1 MRDFLIMKK
10 AVKSTLSWSD
20 VINKHKVLV
29 IPYYQRGYIWGK
41 RSNERSTDA
50 VTFMLDSLEKN
61 YEDDVFIQGITV
73 SEDEKSITIIDG
85 QQRTTFF
92 YLLLRLMGNDS
103 IQLKYMGSRGADA
116 ASCDGLTPAEWIADF
131 NKDTECEEDENE
143 YYQDIY
149 YFKKT
154 VRLIRE
160 RLEKIELND
169 VLNHVRF
176 LWIKISEAQQLASF
190 QMMNGNKA
198 EMKSHE
204 LLKADMLRRASSGDG
219 GYADTAAQEWDNN
232 ILRRNYAKSWD
243 KWLYWWNQP
252 KVKDMYRLRD
262 EDENTLG
269 RLLPF
274 SFSDGPRDLNIYE
287 KWKFRIAN
295 EPLAMHAKRIFNT
308 LRCNQIMMEEAF
320 SDVVLYNSIGVILCL
335 ARNDDAEKF
344 LFNYFGA
351 KRQTVFENLDLVIN
365 LLLFGA
371 TIQEILEQT
380 YINDEGVKN
389 KIFGN
394 AKHIQSN
401 PLYSEGR
408 ESRELAYKYLL
419 VRNVEK
425 DTGRRRKFD
434 FSIWNGNRSLEHVM
448 PKSRVF
454 HRNPDNEDQWLNYK
468 EDIAEPD
475 YVDQMFSLSR
485 EEIKNKQN
493 RLCKENESEIWAT
506 ILQSSAVNEHSI
518 GNLLLLY
525 NDENKQFGNK
535 MPQDKRKDYFDVRSD
550 IFKSRNLLH
559 TMFTFCRFEH
569 DFGAD
574 EILKNQ
580 IESINDINHRLQT
593 IYPGN
598 EKA

>member
-1 MRDFLIMKK
+1 MIEYE
-10 AVKSTLSWSD
+10 STLSWND
-20 VINKHKVLV
+20 VINKRKTLV
-29 IPYYQRGYIWGK
+29 IPFYQRGYIWGK
-41 RSNERSTDA
+41 RSNKRPTDA

-61 YEDDVFIQGITV
+61 CEDNVFIQGLTV
-73 SEDEKSITIIDG
+73 WENEDSITIIDG

-92 YLLLRLMGNDS
+92 YLLLRLLGIDS
-103 IQLKYMGSRGADA
+103 MQLKYLGSRGADA
-116 ASCDGLTPAEWIADF
+116 DSNHGPTPAQWIADF
-131 NKDTECEEDENE
+131 NKDTECEEDDDE

-160 RLEKIELND
+160 RLETINQD
-169 VLNHVRF
+169 YVLNHVRF
-176 LWIKISEAQQLASF
+176 LWIEISESQQLTSF

-198 EMKSHE
+198 EMKPHE

-219 GYADTAAQEWDNN
+219 GYTDTAAQEWDNN
-232 ILRRNYAKSWD
+232 ILRRNYARAWD

-252 KVKDMYRLRD
+252 KVKDMYRLRN
-262 EDENTLG
+262 EDNDTLG

-274 SFSDGPRDLNIYE
+274 SFSDGPKDINIYE
-287 KWKFRIAN
+287 KWKLRIAD

-320 SDVVLYNSIGVILCL
+320 SDVELYNLIGVILCL
-335 ARNDDAEKF
+335 TRNDDSEKF
-344 LFNYFGA
+344 LINYFGS
-351 KRQTVFENLDLVIN
+351 KRQPTLENLEIVIN

-371 TIQEILEQT
+371 TIQEIIEENYL
-380 YINDEGVKN
+380 NDEDVKN

-408 ESRELAYKYLL
+408 DSRELAYNYLL

-425 DTGRRRKFD
+425 DTGRKRKFD

-454 HRNPDNEDQWLNYK
+454 HRDPANKDQWLNYNDEI
-468 EDIAEPD
+468 EDQEN
-475 YVDQMFSLSR
+475 VDQMCLLTR
-485 EEIKNKQN
+485 EKIKNRQD
-493 RLCKENESEIWAT
+493 RLCKEMSNENGREITAT
-506 ILQSSAVNEHSI
+506 ILRSATVNEHSI

-525 NDENKQFGNK
+525 KDENSRFGNK
-535 MPQDKRKDYFDVRSD
+535 EPKDKRKDYFDVESD

-559 TMFTFCRFEH
+559 TMFTFCRFDH

-574 EILKNQ
+574 EILENQ
-580 IESINDINHRLQT
+580 IEAIDDINRRLLL
-593 IYPGN
+593 IYPEN